1 VTRHR
6 AEDPRL
12 DQHPLVRA
20 ADALVRA
27 VLAAVIA
34 GAPVQRYGEALMVW
48 LQARRRARRQLAAR
62 VETAA

>member
-1 VTRHR
+1 MTRHR
-6 AEDPRL
+6 ADDPRL
-12 DQHPLVRA
+12 DRHPLVRA

-48 LQARRRARRQLAAR
+48 LQARRRARQQLAAG
-62 VETAA
+62 VEAAA

>member
-6 AEDPRL
+6 ADDPRL
-12 DQHPLVRA
+12 DRHPLVRA

-48 LQARRRARRQLAAR
+48 LQARRRARQQLAAG
-62 VETAA
+62 VEAAA

>member
-1 VTRHR
+1 MTRHR

-12 DQHPLVRA
+12 DQYPLVRA

-48 LQARRRARRQLAAR
+48 LQARRRARRQAAGG
-62 VETAA
+62 EAAA